1 MKTNWKKRSET
12 ELYIHI
18 PFCVRKCQ
26 YCDFLSFAAP
36 LETREQYVFM
46 LCKEMA
52 EWEKKEEVVVSSVF
66 LGGGTPS
73 LLSEKQ
79 LEAIFTTLHENY
91 QFTEDAEISIEANPG
106 TVSESKLLLLRKCGV
121 NRISFGLQSTQE
133 EELKN
138 LGRIHTFRQFLD
150 SYEMA
155 RKAGFENINIDLM
168 SALPG
173 QSLFSWQTTLRK
185 VAELSPEHI
194 SAYSLIIE
202 EGTPFYEKYREDEIL
217 REKGEKSLY
226 LPDEETERRM
236 YELTREILGEYG
248 YHRYEIS
255 NYAKKGKECRHNIG
269 YWTRK
274 EYKGFGLGAASLVEE
289 QRLKNTCDLKSYLKG
304 KRVEEAEKLEK
315 EDQMEETM
323 FLGLRMMQG
332 VSMRQFYEQ
341 YGIEMKEMYGE
352 TIERMKGLGLLEET
366 GDYIRLTEEGISL
379 SNYVM
384 SEFVTVH

>member
-1 MKTNWKKRSET
+1 
-12 ELYIHI
+12 
-18 PFCVRKCQ
+18 
-26 YCDFLSFAAP
+26 
-36 LETREQYVFM
+36 M
-46 LCKEMA
+46 LCREMA

>member
-1 MKTNWKKRSET
+1 MKINRKKRSEI

>member
-1 MKTNWKKRSET
+1 MKTNWKKRSEI

-46 LCKEMA
+46 LCREMA

-173 QSLFSWQTTLRK
+173 QSLSSWQTTLRK

-289 QRLKNTCDLKSYLKG
+289 QRLRNTCDLKSYLKG

>member
-1 MKTNWKKRSET
+1 MKTNWKKRSEI

-46 LCKEMA
+46 LCREMA

-155 RKAGFENINIDLM
+155 RKAGVENINIDLM

-255 NYAKKGKECRHNIG
+255 NYAKKGKECRHNTG

-289 QRLKNTCDLKSYLKG
+289 QRLRNTCDLKSYLKG

>member
-1 MKTNWKKRSET
+1 MKTNWKKQSEI

-18 PFCVRKCQ
+18 PFCVKKCQ

-46 LCKEMA
+46 LCREMA

-73 LLSEKQ
+73 LLSENQ
-79 LEAIFTTLHENY
+79 LEAIFAVLHENY
-91 QFTEDAEISIEANPG
+91 QFTEDAEITIEANPG

-138 LGRIHTFRQFLD
+138 LGRIHTFQEFLD

-155 RKAGFENINIDLM
+155 RKTGFENINIDLI

-173 QSLFSWQTTLRK
+173 QSLSSWQTTLRK

-217 REKGEKSLY
+217 REKGEKSIY

-236 YELTREILGEYG
+236 YEVTGEILGEYG

-274 EYKGFGLGAASLVEE
+274 EYKGFGLGAASLFEE
-289 QRLKNTCDLKSYLKG
+289 QRLKNTCDLKAYLGG
-304 KRVEEAEKLEK
+304 KRVKEAEKLEK
-315 EDQMEETM
+315 EEQIEETM
-323 FLGLRMMQG
+323 FLGLRMLQG
-332 VSMRQFYEQ
+332 VSMQKFYEQ

-352 TIERMKGLGLLEET
+352 TIERMKGLSLLEET

-384 SEFVTVH
+384 SEFVTVN

>member
-12 ELYIHI
+12 EIYIHI

-46 LCKEMA
+46 LCKEME
-52 EWEKKEEVVVSSVF
+52 EWEKKEEVSVSTVF

-73 LLSEKQ
+73 LLTEKEI
-79 LEAIFTTLHENY
+79 EAIFITLHDNY
-91 QFTEDAEISIEANPG
+91 QFTENAEITIEANPG
-106 TVSESKLLLLRKCGV
+106 TVSESKLMLLRKCGV
-121 NRISFGLQSTQE
+121 NRISFGLQSTQD

-138 LGRIHTFRQFLD
+138 LGRIHTFQEFLD

-173 QSLFSWQTTLRK
+173 QSLASWQTTLRK
-185 VAELSPEHI
+185 VAELDPEHI
-194 SAYSLIIE
+194 SAYCLIIE

-217 REKGEKSLY
+217 REKGEKCIY

-236 YELTREILGEYG
+236 YEVTREILGEYG

-255 NYAKKGKECRHNIG
+255 NYAKQGKECRHNIG

-274 EYKGFGLGAASLVEE
+274 EYKGFGLGAASLFRE
-289 QRLKNTCDLKSYLKG
+289 QRLKNTCDLKAYLNG
-304 KRVEEAEKLEK
+304 KRVEETEELDK
-315 EDQMEETM
+315 EEQIEETM

-332 VSMRQFYEQ
+332 VSVSRFYEQ
-341 YGIEMKEMYGE
+341 YEIPMKEIYGE
-352 TIERMKGLGLLEET
+352 VIERMKDLGLLIEER
-366 GDYIRLTEEGISL
+366 DHIRLTEEGISL

-384 SEFVTVH
+384 SEFVL